1 MELGSNI
8 LILIELVKHIK
19 YKVMTTHLI
28 TKIMTKNVVT
38 VAPNQHILDVKH
50 IYEKKNFHHHIP
62 VVENDTLVG
71 IISLVDFMYH
81 IAGAGMNDNNPI
93 YKTLKVKDIMSE
105 KPFYMPATSTVN
117 EVADILSK
125 GKYHAIP
132 ILENDRLVGIVS
144 TADIIKFFLGESK

>member
-1 MELGSNI
+1 
-8 LILIELVKHIK
+8 
-19 YKVMTTHLI
+19 
-28 TKIMTKNVVT
+28 
-38 VAPNQHILDVKH
+38 
-50 IYEKKNFHHHIP
+50 
-62 VVENDTLVG
+62 
-71 IISLVDFMYH
+71 MYH